1 MAVTEG
7 YYDDGTTSEAWA
19 AGSPTA
25 DYAGSRLRR
34 QAAQFEGIRQQAL
47 SLCRLRWESPAGS
60 RFVAYLEDRT
70 ADIAASVNL
79 LSTAAQLAE
88 AHADALR
95 RAEAEAIGAG
105 MGQ

>member
-7 YYDDGTTSEAWA
+7 YDDGGTTSGTWA
-19 AGSPTA
+19 AGSPAA
-25 DYAGSRLRR
+25 DAAGSTLRR
-34 QAAQFEGIRQQAL
+34 QAAQLEGIRQQAL

-70 ADIAASVNL
+70 ADIAASVTL

-88 AHADALR
+88 AHAGALR